1 MHAQQCRAH
10 VPANIRSQTKKST
23 SIEAKVL
30 SKRQF
35 LSLSST
41 AALFLISNLNE
52 HPKALASEEGGVNE
66 NGLLLV
72 NHEGR
77 LRKDG
82 TVFDST
88 YGGNI
93 VSTSGNSVSVRE
105 SVTQPVVINLNPNAI
120 QPGQVKGLKRGL
132 IGAKRGDKITIV
144 VKPEDGFGSKSII
157 SPLRVQVPADSEL
170 EYTVEVLRV
179 SSTGIDDLFKGVSL
193 CGVGVANKTTAGCS
207 DL

>member
-10 VPANIRSQTKKST
+10 VPANIRSLTKKST

-41 AALFLISNLNE
+41 AALFLISNE
-52 HPKALASEEGGVNE
+52 HPRALASEEGGVNE

-72 NHEGR
+72 NYEGR

>member
-10 VPANIRSQTKKST
+10 VPANIRSQSKKST

-41 AALFLISNLNE
+41 AALFLISNE
-52 HPKALASEEGGVNE
+52 HPRALASEEGGVNE

-72 NHEGR
+72 NYEGR

>member
-41 AALFLISNLNE
+41 AALFLISNE
-52 HPKALASEEGGVNE
+52 HPRALASEEGGVNE

-72 NHEGR
+72 NYEGR

-105 SVTQPVVINLNPNAI
+105 SVTQPVVINLKSVAI

>member
-41 AALFLISNLNE
+41 AALFLISNE
-52 HPKALASEEGGVNE
+52 HPRALASEEGGVNE

-72 NHEGR
+72 NYEGR

-179 SSTGIDDLFKGVSL
+179 SSTRIDDLFKGVSL

>member
-23 SIEAKVL
+23 SVEAKVL

-41 AALFLISNLNE
+41 AALFLISKNE
-52 HPKALASEEGGVNE
+52 HPTLASEEAGVNE
-66 NGLLLV
+66 IGLLLV
-72 NHEGR
+72 NYEGR

-93 VSTSGNSVSVRE
+93 VSTSGNSVSVRD

-144 VKPEDGFGSKSII
+144 VKPEDGFGSNSII

-179 SSTGIDDLFKGVSL
+179 SSTGIDDLFKGVRL
-193 CGVGVANKTTAGCS
+193 CSVGVANKTTAGCS

>member
-23 SIEAKVL
+23 SVEAKVL

-41 AALFLISNLNE
+41 AALFLISNE
-52 HPKALASEEGGVNE
+52 HPRALASEEGGVNE

-72 NHEGR
+72 NYEGR

-157 SPLRVQVPADSEL
+157 FPLRVQVPADSEL

>member
-41 AALFLISNLNE
+41 AALFLISNE
-52 HPKALASEEGGVNE
+52 HPRALASEEGGVNE

-72 NHEGR
+72 NYEGR

-179 SSTGIDDLFKGVSL
+179 SRTGIDDLFKGVSL

>member
-41 AALFLISNLNE
+41 AALFLISNE
-52 HPKALASEEGGVNE
+52 HPRALASEEGGVNE

-72 NHEGR
+72 NYEGR
-77 LRKDG
+77 LRKTG
-82 TVFDST
+82 LFSIPR
-88 YGGNI
+88 GGNI

-105 SVTQPVVINLNPNAI
+105 SVTQPVVINQI
-120 QPGQVKGLKRGL
+120 QMRYNQDR
-132 IGAKRGDKITIV
+132 
-144 VKPEDGFGSKSII
+144 
-157 SPLRVQVPADSEL
+157 
-170 EYTVEVLRV
+170 
-179 SSTGIDDLFKGVSL
+179 
-193 CGVGVANKTTAGCS
+193 
-207 DL
+207 

>member
-1 MHAQQCRAH
+1 MYAQQCRAH

-41 AALFLISNLNE
+41 AALFLISNE
-52 HPKALASEEGGVNE
+52 HPRALASEEGGVNE

-72 NHEGR
+72 NYEGR

>member
-10 VPANIRSQTKKST
+10 VPANIHSQTKKST

-41 AALFLISNLNE
+41 AALFLISNE
-52 HPKALASEEGGVNE
+52 HPRALASEEGGVNE

-72 NHEGR
+72 NYEGR

-179 SSTGIDDLFKGVSL
+179 SSTRIDDLFKGVSL

>member
-41 AALFLISNLNE
+41 AALFLISNE
-52 HPKALASEEGGVNE
+52 HPRALASEEGGVNE

-72 NHEGR
+72 NYEGR

-144 VKPEDGFGSKSII
+144 VKPEDGFGSKSIT

>member
-23 SIEAKVL
+23 SVEAKVL

-41 AALFLISNLNE
+41 AALFLISYLNE
-52 HPKALASEEGGVNE
+52 HPTLASEEAGVNE

-72 NHEGR
+72 NYEGR

-93 VSTSGNSVSVRE
+93 VSTSENSVSVRE

>member
-23 SIEAKVL
+23 SVEAKVL
-30 SKRQF
+30 SKRQL

-41 AALFLISNLNE
+41 AALFLISNE
-52 HPKALASEEGGVNE
+52 HPRALASEEGGVNE

-72 NHEGR
+72 NYEGR

>member
-10 VPANIRSQTKKST
+10 VHANIRSQTKKST

-41 AALFLISNLNE
+41 AALFLISNE
-52 HPKALASEEGGVNE
+52 HPRALASEEGGVNE

-72 NHEGR
+72 NYEGR

>member
-41 AALFLISNLNE
+41 AALFLISNE
-52 HPKALASEEGGVNE
+52 HPRALASEEGGVNE

-72 NHEGR
+72 NYEGR

-105 SVTQPVVINLNPNAI
+105 SVTQPVVINLNPI
-120 QPGQVKGLKRGL
+120 RDTTRTGKR
-132 IGAKRGDKITIV
+132 IEERSHRREERDKITIV

-193 CGVGVANKTTAGCS
+193 CYNGGS
-207 DL
+207 E